1 MVEKKE
7 VSEKKE
13 VATKKVKKVTEEEQS
28 KPEMSASLEILE
40 KIEKMN
46 VLELADLVKALEEKF
61 GVTAAMPV
69 AMPANAG
76 GAASGEA
83 KEEEKTDFEVVLK
96 EIGPNKI
103 KVIKE
108 IRTITALGL
117 KIKVIKE
124 IRTITALGLKE
135 SKDLV
140 DGAPNTVKEHVDKK
154 AAEGIKEKLEAV
166 GAVVEIK

>member
-1 MVEKKE
+1 MVEKKK
-7 VSEKKE
+7 VSETEE
-13 VATKKVKKVTEEEQS
+13 VATEKVEKVSGKNQS
-28 KPEMSASLEILE
+28 QSEVSTSAEILE
-40 KIEKMN
+40 KIEKMT

-69 AMPANAG
+69 AMAANTG
-76 GAASGEA
+76 GAAEPGEA

-96 EIGPNKI
+96 EVGVN
-103 KVIKE
+103 
-108 IRTITALGL
+108 

-140 DGAPNTVKEHVDKK
+140 DGAPSTVKEHVDKK
-154 AAEGIKEKLEAV
+154 EAEGIKEKLEAV

>member
-1 MVEKKE
+1 MVEKE
-7 VSEKKE
+7 A
-13 VATKKVKKVTEEEQS
+13 VATKKDKKVAEEKKS
-28 KPEMSASLEILE
+28 KPEMSASVEILE
-40 KIEKMN
+40 KIEKMS

-61 GVTAAMPV
+61 GITAAMPV

-76 GAASGEA
+76 GAAELEEV
-83 KEEEKTDFEVVLK
+83 KEEKTDFEVVLK
-96 EIGPNKI
+96 EVGPN
-103 KVIKE
+103 
-108 IRTITALGL
+108 

-140 DGAPNTVKEHVDKK
+140 DGAPNTIKEHVDKK
-154 AAEGIKEKLEAV
+154 EAEGIKEKLEAV

>member
-1 MVEKKE
+1 MV
-7 VSEKKE
+7 EKKE
-13 VATKKVKKVTEEEQS
+13 VATKKIKEVTEEKQVKS
-28 KPEMSASLEILE
+28 EMGVSAEILE
-40 KIEKMN
+40 KIEKMT

-69 AMPANAG
+69 AMTANAG
-76 GAASGEA
+76 GAAVSGEA
-83 KEEEKTDFEVVLK
+83 KEEEEEKTDFEVVLK
-96 EIGPNKI
+96 ETGPN
-103 KVIKE
+103 
-108 IRTITALGL
+108 

-140 DGAPNTVKEHVDKK
+140 DGAPSKVKEHVDKK
-154 AAEGIKEKLEAV
+154 EAEGIKEKLEAV

>member
-13 VATKKVKKVTEEEQS
+13 VATKKAKKVTEEKQS
-28 KPEMSASLEILE
+28 KPESASSVEILE
-40 KIEKMN
+40 KIEKMT

-69 AMPANAG
+69 AMSANAG
-76 GAASGEA
+76 GTTESGEA

-96 EIGPNKI
+96 EIGPN
-103 KVIKE
+103 
-108 IRTITALGL
+108 

>member
-13 VATKKVKKVTEEEQS
+13 VATKKVAEEKQS
-28 KPEMSASLEILE
+28 KPEMGVSVEIIE

-76 GAASGEA
+76 GAAVPGEA

-117 KIKVIKE
+117 K
-124 IRTITALGLKE
+124 E
-135 SKDLV
+135 SKSLV

>member
-1 MVEKKE
+1 MVEKKKASE
-7 VSEKKE
+7 EEKK
-13 VATKKVKKVTEEEQS
+13 VVSKKVEKSNVKKESTAPKGTS
-28 KPEMSASLEILE
+28 GEILE
-40 KIEKMN
+40 KIEKMT
-46 VLELADLVKALEEKF
+46 VLELADLVKDLEEKF
-61 GVTAAMPV
+61 GVTAAMTA
-69 AMPANAG
+69 AMP
-76 GAASGEA
+76 GEA

-117 KIKVIKE
+117 K
-124 IRTITALGLKE
+124 E

-140 DGAPNTVKEHVDKK
+140 EGAPNSVKEHVDKK
-154 AAEGIKEKLEAV
+154 VAEEIKEKLEAV

>member
-1 MVEKKE
+1 MVEKKKALKEERKE
-7 VSEKKE
+7 VISKETEKDDVKKE
-13 VATKKVKKVTEEEQS
+13 S
-28 KPEMSASLEILE
+28 KDLKETSDEILE
-40 KIEKMN
+40 KIEKMS

-61 GVTAAMPV
+61 GVSAIMPAVMPV
-69 AMPANAG
+69 NAG
-76 GAASGEA
+76 AAAAPGED
-83 KEEEKTDFEVVLK
+83 KEVEEKTDFEVILK

-117 KIKVIKE
+117 K
-124 IRTITALGLKE
+124 E

-140 DGAPNTVKEHVDKK
+140 EGSPNKVKEHVDKK
-154 AAEGIKEKLEAV
+154 AAEEIKEKLEAV

>member
-1 MVEKKE
+1 MVEKKI

-13 VATKKVKKVTEEEQS
+13 VATKKAKKATEEKQS
-28 KPEMSASLEILE
+28 KLKMGGSVEILE
-40 KIEKMN
+40 KIEKMT

-76 GAASGEA
+76 GAAASSES
-83 KEEEKTDFEVVLK
+83 KEEEKTDFTVVLK
-96 EIGPNKI
+96 EIGPN
-103 KVIKE
+103 
-108 IRTITALGL
+108 

-140 DGAPNTVKEHVDKK
+140 DGAPNTVKEHMNKK
-154 AAEGIKEKLEAV
+154 DADGIKEKLEAV

>member
-1 MVEKKE
+1 MVEKKKASKEEEKE
-7 VSEKKE
+7 VVIKETEKDDVKKE
-13 VATKKVKKVTEEEQS
+13 S
-28 KPEMSASLEILE
+28 KASKGISDEILE
-40 KIEKMN
+40 KIEKMS

-61 GVTAAMPV
+61 GVTAAMPA

-76 GAASGEA
+76 GAAITSEV
-83 KEEEKTDFEVVLK
+83 EEEEKKTDFEVILK

-117 KIKVIKE
+117 K
-124 IRTITALGLKE
+124 E

-140 DGAPNTVKEHVDKK
+140 EGTPNTVKEHVDKK
-154 AAEGIKEKLEAV
+154 AAEEIKEKLEAV

>member
-1 MVEKKE
+1 MV
-7 VSEKKE
+7 EKKE
-13 VATKKVKKVTEEEQS
+13 VATKKAKKVTEEKQS
-28 KPEMSASLEILE
+28 KPEMDASVEILE
-40 KIEKMN
+40 KIEKMT

-76 GAASGEA
+76 RAAVSDEV

-108 IRTITALGL
+108 IRTIT
-117 KIKVIKE
+117 
-124 IRTITALGLKE
+124 TLGLKE

-154 AAEGIKEKLEAV
+154 EAEGIKEKLEAV

>member
-1 MVEKKE
+1 MV
-7 VSEKKE
+7 EKKE
-13 VATKKVKKVTEEEQS
+13 VATKKDKKVTEEKQS
-28 KPEMSASLEILE
+28 KPEMSASVEILE
-40 KIEKMN
+40 KIEKLS

-76 GAASGEA
+76 GAAASDEV

-96 EIGPNKI
+96 EVGPN
-103 KVIKE
+103 
-108 IRTITALGL
+108 

-154 AAEGIKEKLEAV
+154 EAEGIKEKLEAV

>member
-1 MVEKKE
+1 MVEKKKASE
-7 VSEKKE
+7 EEKK
-13 VATKKVKKVTEEEQS
+13 VVSKKVEKSNVKKESTAPKGTS
-28 KPEMSASLEILE
+28 DEILE
-40 KIEKMN
+40 KIEKMT
-46 VLELADLVKALEEKF
+46 VLELADLVKDLEEKF
-61 GVTAAMPV
+61 GVTAAMPT
-69 AMPANAG
+69 AMPANTG
-76 GAASGEA
+76 SVAAPGEA

-117 KIKVIKE
+117 K
-124 IRTITALGLKE
+124 E

-140 DGAPNTVKEHVDKK
+140 EGAPNSVKEHVDKK
-154 AAEGIKEKLEAV
+154 AAEEIKEKLEAV

>member
-7 VSEKKE
+7 VSAKKE
-13 VATKKVKKVTEEEQS
+13 VATKKAKEVTEEKQS
-28 KPEMSASLEILE
+28 KPETSASLKILE
-40 KIEKMN
+40 KIEKMS

-69 AMPANAG
+69 AMTNNAG
-76 GAASGEA
+76 GAAAPDEA

-96 EIGPNKI
+96 EVGSN
-103 KVIKE
+103 
-108 IRTITALGL
+108 

-140 DGAPNTVKEHVDKK
+140 DGAPKTVKEHVDKK
-154 AAEGIKEKLEAV
+154 EAEGIKEKLEAV

>member
-1 MVEKKE
+1 MV
-7 VSEKKE
+7 EKKE
-13 VATKKVKKVTEEEQS
+13 VATKKVKEVTEEKQS
-28 KPEMSASLEILE
+28 KSEMGAPAEILE
-40 KIEKMN
+40 KIEKMT

-69 AMPANAG
+69 ATSANTG
-76 GAASGEA
+76 GADVAGEA

-96 EIGPNKI
+96 ETGPN
-103 KVIKE
+103 
-108 IRTITALGL
+108 

-140 DGAPNTVKEHVDKK
+140 DGAPSKVKEHVDKK
-154 AAEGIKEKLEAV
+154 EAEGIKEKLEAV

>member
-1 MVEKKE
+1 MVEEKE

-13 VATKKVKKVTEEEQS
+13 VATKKVTEEKQS
-28 KPEMSASLEILE
+28 KPVTGVSVEIIE

-76 GAASGEA
+76 GAAEPGEA

-117 KIKVIKE
+117 K
-124 IRTITALGLKE
+124 E
-135 SKDLV
+135 SKSLV

-154 AAEGIKEKLEAV
+154 TAEGIKEKLEAV

>member
-7 VSEKKE
+7 VT
-13 VATKKVKKVTEEEQS
+13 TKKIKEVTEEKQS
-28 KPEMSASLEILE
+28 GSETGVSAEILE
-40 KIEKMN
+40 KIEKMT

-69 AMPANAG
+69 AMTANAG
-76 GAASGEA
+76 GAAVSGEA
-83 KEEEKTDFEVVLK
+83 KEEEEKTDFEVVLK
-96 EIGPNKI
+96 ETGPNKI

-117 KIKVIKE
+117 K
-124 IRTITALGLKE
+124 E
-135 SKDLV
+135 SKSLV

-154 AAEGIKEKLEAV
+154 TAEGIKEKLEAV

>member
-7 VSEKKE
+7 VSAKKE
-13 VATKKVKKVTEEEQS
+13 VATKKAKEVTEEKQS
-28 KPEMSASLEILE
+28 KPETSASLEILE
-40 KIEKMN
+40 KIEKMS

-69 AMPANAG
+69 AMTANAG
-76 GAASGEA
+76 GAAAPDEA

-96 EIGPNKI
+96 EVGSN
-103 KVIKE
+103 
-108 IRTITALGL
+108 

-140 DGAPNTVKEHVDKK
+140 EGAPKTVKEHVDKK
-154 AAEGIKEKLEAV
+154 TADEIKEKLEAV

>member
-1 MVEKKE
+1 MV
-7 VSEKKE
+7 EKKE
-13 VATKKVKKVTEEEQS
+13 VATKKIKEVTEEKQS
-28 KPEMSASLEILE
+28 KSETGVSAEILE
-40 KIEKMN
+40 KIEKMT

-69 AMPANAG
+69 AMPASASG
-76 GAASGEA
+76 TAVSGEA

-96 EIGPNKI
+96 ETGPN
-103 KVIKE
+103 
-108 IRTITALGL
+108 

-140 DGAPNTVKEHVDKK
+140 DGAPSKVKEHVDENE
-154 AAEGIKEKLEAV
+154 AEGIKEKLEAV

>member
-1 MVEKKE
+1 MVEKKV

-13 VATKKVKKVTEEEQS
+13 VATKKANKTTEEKQS
-28 KPEMSASLEILE
+28 KLKMGGSVEILE
-40 KIEKMN
+40 KIEKMT

-76 GAASGEA
+76 GAAASSES
-83 KEEEKTDFEVVLK
+83 KEEEKIDFTVVLK
-96 EIGPNKI
+96 EIGPN
-103 KVIKE
+103 
-108 IRTITALGL
+108 

-140 DGAPNTVKEHVDKK
+140 DGAPNTVKEHVNKK
-154 AAEGIKEKLEAV
+154 EADGIKEKLEAV

>member
-7 VSEKKE
+7 VTTEKIKE
-13 VATKKVKKVTEEEQS
+13 VTEEKQS
-28 KPEMSASLEILE
+28 GSETGVSAEILE
-40 KIEKMN
+40 KIEKMT

-69 AMPANAG
+69 AMSANAG
-76 GAASGEA
+76 GAAVSGEV

-117 KIKVIKE
+117 K
-124 IRTITALGLKE
+124 E

-140 DGAPNTVKEHVDKK
+140 DGAPSKVKEHVDKK
-154 AAEGIKEKLEAV
+154 EAEGIKEKLEAV
-166 GAVVEIK
+166 GAIVEIK

>member
-7 VSEKKE
+7 VSEKEE
-13 VATKKVKKVTEEEQS
+13 VATKKAKKVTEEKKS
-28 KPEMSASLEILE
+28 KPEIGASVEILE

-76 GAASGEA
+76 GAAASDED

-96 EIGPNKI
+96 EVGPN
-103 KVIKE
+103 
-108 IRTITALGL
+108 

-140 DGAPNTVKEHVDKK
+140 DGAPNTAKEHVDKK
-154 AAEGIKEKLEAV
+154 EAEGIKEKLEAV

>member
-7 VSEKKE
+7 VT
-13 VATKKVKKVTEEEQS
+13 TKKIKEVTEEKQS
-28 KPEMSASLEILE
+28 GSETGVSAEILE
-40 KIEKMN
+40 KIEKMT

-69 AMPANAG
+69 AMSANAG
-76 GAASGEA
+76 GATVSGEV

-117 KIKVIKE
+117 K
-124 IRTITALGLKE
+124 E

-140 DGAPNTVKEHVDKK
+140 DGAPSKVKEHVDKK
-154 AAEGIKEKLEAV
+154 EAEGIKEKLEAV
-166 GAVVEIK
+166 GAIVEIK

>member
-1 MVEKKE
+1 MVEKKK
-7 VSEKKE
+7 VSETKE
-13 VATKKVKKVTEEEQS
+13 VATEKADEVTEKNQS
-28 KPEMSASLEILE
+28 KSKMSTSAEILE
-40 KIEKMN
+40 KIEKMT

-69 AMPANAG
+69 AMAANTG
-76 GAASGEA
+76 GAAEPGEA

-96 EIGPNKI
+96 EVGAN
-103 KVIKE
+103 
-108 IRTITALGL
+108 

-154 AAEGIKEKLEAV
+154 EAEGIKEKLEAV

>member
-1 MVEKKE
+1 MV
-7 VSEKKE
+7 EKKE
-13 VATKKVKKVTEEEQS
+13 VATKKDKKITEEIQS
-28 KPEMSASLEILE
+28 KAEMSASVEILG
-40 KIEKMN
+40 KIEKMS

-76 GAASGEA
+76 GAAAAEEV
-83 KEEEKTDFEVVLK
+83 KEEEQTDFEVVLK
-96 EIGPNKI
+96 EVGPN
-103 KVIKE
+103 
-108 IRTITALGL
+108 

-140 DGAPNTVKEHVDKK
+140 DGAPNTVKEHVVKK
-154 AAEGIKEKLEAV
+154 EAEGIKEKLEAV

>member
-1 MVEKKE
+1 MVEKKKA
-7 VSEKKE
+7 SKKE
-13 VATKKVKKVTEEEQS
+13 EKEVVSKETEKGSMKKESKASKVTS
-28 KPEMSASLEILE
+28 DEILE
-40 KIEKMN
+40 KIEKMS

-61 GVTAAMPV
+61 GVPAAMPA

-76 GAASGEA
+76 GATITSEV
-83 KEEEKTDFEVVLK
+83 KEEEEKTDFEVIIK

-117 KIKVIKE
+117 K
-124 IRTITALGLKE
+124 E

-140 DGAPNTVKEHVDKK
+140 EGAPNTVKEHVDKK
-154 AAEGIKEKLEAV
+154 AAEEIKEKLEAV

>member
-1 MVEKKE
+1 MS
-7 VSEKKE
+7 VS
-13 VATKKVKKVTEEEQS
+13 V
-28 KPEMSASLEILE
+28 EILE
-40 KIEKMN
+40 KIEKMS

-76 GAASGEA
+76 GAAASDEV

-96 EIGPNKI
+96 EVGPN
-103 KVIKE
+103 
-108 IRTITALGL
+108 

-140 DGAPNTVKEHVDKK
+140 DGAPNKLKEHVDKK
-154 AAEGIKEKLEAV
+154 EAEGIKGKLEAV

>member
-1 MVEKKE
+1 MVEKKK
-7 VSEKKE
+7 VSETKE
-13 VATKKVKKVTEEEQS
+13 VATEKAGEVTEKNQS
-28 KPEMSASLEILE
+28 KSKMSTSAEILE
-40 KIEKMN
+40 KIEKMT

-69 AMPANAG
+69 AMAANTG
-76 GAASGEA
+76 GAAEPGEA

-96 EIGPNKI
+96 EVGAN
-103 KVIKE
+103 
-108 IRTITALGL
+108 

-154 AAEGIKEKLEAV
+154 EAEGIKEKLEAV

>member
-1 MVEKKE
+1 MV
-7 VSEKKE
+7 EKKE
-13 VATKKVKKVTEEEQS
+13 VATKKVTEEKQS
-28 KPEMSASLEILE
+28 KPEMGVSMEIIE

-76 GAASGEA
+76 GAAVPGEA
-83 KEEEKTDFEVVLK
+83 KEEEKTDFKVVLK

-117 KIKVIKE
+117 K
-124 IRTITALGLKE
+124 E
-135 SKDLV
+135 SKSLV

>member
-13 VATKKVKKVTEEEQS
+13 VATKKVTEEKQS
-28 KPEMSASLEILE
+28 KPEMGVSMEIIE

-76 GAASGEA
+76 GAAVPGEA
-83 KEEEKTDFEVVLK
+83 KEEEKTDFKVVLK

-117 KIKVIKE
+117 K
-124 IRTITALGLKE
+124 E
-135 SKDLV
+135 SKSLV